1 MIDAAPQVQLLI
13 QREGKSMIQYVN
25 ERLNNSL
32 ISETMAIGKYI
43 PSRLLDSGMI
53 LIQEMTCVLQL
64 GEMDV
69 NKIIPCVLQL
79 SSLYTYSSLV

>member
-13 QREGKSMIQYVN
+13 QREGKSMIQYVD

-69 NKIIPCVLQL
+69 NKIIPCVL
-79 SSLYTYSSLV
+79 